1 MNYSTLQ
8 TLTPPAT
15 ERRTQTV
22 SPLSCVVWT
31 TANVKMLA
39 HLTVVLIV
47 ALVLKSHYSTTS
59 VNGLQWILAPTAFL
73 VELVSGIRFTFE
85 SHAGYMNADNTFLIA
100 ASCSGVNFL
109 IISFLV
115 LAIGEI
121 WRRRDGNI
129 GWSFIPVSMIAAYLT
144 TIVANTARID
154 LALRTRQ
161 MDLGSDWLNPEEIHR
176 LEGIV
181 VYFSFLLL
189 LFVVSEVVRAGGFK
203 GTCVRRLLIPIAI
216 YYSVTLGIPIIT
228 GAFQLP
234 GFWSHSI
241 FVIVT
246 PALVMLPLV
255 VCLGAIRF
263 CQQRGVQR
271 HSCLMAHSSNPSPR

>member
-22 SPLSCVVWT
+22 SPLSHYFVSG
-31 TANVKMLA
+31 NSSRQIMQM
-39 HLTVVLIV
+39 V
-47 ALVLKSHYSTTS
+47 AVFLVAFIFKYHYSTAS
-59 VNGLQWILAPTAFL
+59 VNGLKWILAPTAFL
-73 VELVSGIRFTFE
+73 VELVSGVPFVFE
-85 SHAGYMNADNTFLIA
+85 SHAGYMKADNTFLIA

-181 VYFSFLLL
+181 VYFGFLLL
-189 LFVVSEVVRAGGFK
+189 LFVVVEKVRGKANSASIL
-203 GTCVRRLLIPIAI
+203 RRLSLPLSI
-216 YYSVTLGIPIIT
+216 YYATTLGIPIVL
-228 GAFQLP
+228 GAYP
-234 GFWSHSI
+234 ESAFWEHSI
-241 FVIVT
+241 FVTVT
-246 PALVMLPLV
+246 PVAMMLPVVFYHLLV
-255 VCLGAIRF
+255 V
-263 CQQRGVQR
+263 RGGKISVT
-271 HSCLMAHSSNPSPR
+271 

>member
-8 TLTPPAT
+8 TLTPPAP

-31 TANVKMLA
+31 TAKVKMLA

-115 LAIGEI
+115 LALGEI

-181 VYFSFLLL
+181 VYFGFLLL
-189 LFVVSEVVRAGGFK
+189 LFVVVEKVRGKANSASIL
-203 GTCVRRLLIPIAI
+203 RRLSLPLSI
-216 YYSVTLGIPIIT
+216 YYATTLGIPIVL
-228 GAFQLP
+228 GAYP
-234 GFWSHSI
+234 ESAFWEHSI
-241 FVIVT
+241 FVTVT
-246 PALVMLPLV
+246 PVAMMLPVVFYHLLV
-255 VCLGAIRF
+255 V
-263 CQQRGVQR
+263 RGGKISVT
-271 HSCLMAHSSNPSPR
+271 